1 MTAEGQKRG
10 GKRSAGPSRR
20 AHRLGVRRKLG
31 EEVVGISPERVDSLL
46 GEPTEWSLPVGLV
59 AGGLGTVVGLAGLAW
74 RASATAS
81 MHVTLGLP
89 VVSSQP
95 CVLMLGLLL
104 LSACAAATVGR
115 RALARAVAR

>member
-1 MTAEGQKRG
+1 MRGQFHDVPT
-10 GKRSAGPSRR
+10 SHCLLLEA
-20 AHRLGVRRKLG
+20 ALA
-31 EEVVGISPERVDSLL
+31 L

-59 AGGLGTVVGLAGLAW
+59 AGALSTVVGLAGLAW

-95 CVLMLGLLL
+95 CVLMLALLL